1 MENIKEKLKD
11 DSGCEKLDQILKIA
25 QNKGNIGV
33 PGRWAEKAEA
43 LKSRE
48 THKKPH
54 KEKS

>member
-11 DSGCEKLDQILKIA
+11 DSGCEKLDQMLKIA

-33 PGRWAEKAEA
+33 PGRSAEKADTV
-43 LKSRE
+43 KSRE